1 MNLRTWTRLALLAPL
16 ALSACHSTAQPAPAH
31 PPAASA
37 KLESYSCGAI
47 EHLHTCDGIFLA
59 SQPSADDF
67 HKIKNGGVKTV
78 INLRPPS
85 ENKDFDEAQLIG
97 GMGLAYVNIPFGKPE
112 QLTDEVFA
120 KARGELGKAQKPIL
134 MHCHSANRVG
144 AIWLAYRVLDDGLAY
159 DAALAEAKTVGL
171 TSPAL
176 EAKAK
181 DYIQR
186 QHQESP

>member
-1 MNLRTWTRLALLAPL
+1 
-16 ALSACHSTAQPAPAH
+16 
-31 PPAASA
+31 
-37 KLESYSCGAI
+37 
-47 EHLHTCDGIFLA
+47 
-59 SQPSADDF
+59 
-67 HKIKNGGVKTV
+67 
-78 INLRPPS
+78 
-85 ENKDFDEAQLIG
+85 
-97 GMGLAYVNIPFGKPE
+97 MGLAYVNIPFGKPE

-134 MHCHSANRVG
+134 LHCHSANRVG